1 MDLISGALGLLKLT
15 GLDTKIGELFGGKNG
30 GVVAQKVVD
39 IAQSVTGTN
48 NMVDAANKLEL
59 SPELALNFE
68 EALMAQEVE
77 LVKLANEDRKD
88 ARNMQAA
95 ALGQKDTFS
104 KRFVYYFAIG
114 WSFFAMIYIGAITF
128 LVIPENSVRFA
139 DTVLGFLLATAIGSI
154 LQFFYGSSE
163 GNEKRAEVETHA
175 SAVSRLGGS

>member
-1 MDLISGALGLLKLT
+1 MGLISGALGLLKLT
-15 GLDTKIGELFGGKNG
+15 GLDTKIGQLFGGDTG
-30 GVVAQKVVD
+30 EAVAKKVVD
-39 IAQSVTGTN
+39 IAQMVTGTT
-48 NMVDAANKLEL
+48 NMVDAAAQLEL

-77 LVKLANEDRKD
+77 LVKLANEDRKG

-114 WSFFAMIYIGAITF
+114 WSLFAMIYIAMITF
-128 LVIPENSVRFA
+128 LIIPENSVRFA

-163 GNEKRAEVETHA
+163 GNERRAETDQH
-175 SAVSRLGGS
+175 VSLVSKIDK